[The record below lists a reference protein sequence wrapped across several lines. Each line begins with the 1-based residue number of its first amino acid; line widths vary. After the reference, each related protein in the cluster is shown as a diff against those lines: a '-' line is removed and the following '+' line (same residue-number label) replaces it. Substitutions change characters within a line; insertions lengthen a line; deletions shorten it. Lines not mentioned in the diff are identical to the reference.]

1 MSLGRLESTPR
12 LNPEFDSWISGA
24 KDFAKKG
31 FKAVQEAD
39 TFEIIGVILL
49 GVLTVAVLIY
59 YFVATYSFETPA
71 NIRRTNR
78 DNLTAQSAYDK
89 GAQNR
94 VGLREYLAK
103 LRSQGVPDSHMVLT
117 NFYVSTANA
126 AGIFFPT
133 VDGVASPDAGRIA
146 VRAGARAFVFDLWP
160 DLSPGTQFAPSI
172 QIVETGSMWRR
183 TSLNSLPFSVVLK
196 PLIQEALELDIRP
209 GSSDPVFLYLRFR
222 GKPRASTFT
231 QTATILREVIEKYRL
246 DASFNHQRAQG
257 TLFST
262 PIQELL
268 RKVIVFSNVS
278 AEGNALSDYINVG
291 PREGAKLEW
300 IPTEVRSITDNV
312 KPMTIRQI
320 QQNLAFSAPL
330 SEDSTAPENSY
341 DWVFNQQYG
350 IQFNAMNFWNINDR
364 MKAYMAPEMFGAQ
377 SFALKPVPLRYIIEV
392 LPTPQNPQNPHW
404 GSGPTAGSPTLP
416 PGLQLPV

>member
-1 MSLGRLESTPR
+1 MSAGRLESTAR
-12 LNPEFDSWISGA
+12 LNPEFSTWISGA
-24 KDFAKKG
+24 KDLAKQG

-39 TFEIIGVILL
+39 TFEIVGVILL
-49 GVLTVAVLIY
+49 AVLAIAVLIY
-59 YFVATYSFETPA
+59 YFTATYSFETPA
-71 NIRRTNR
+71 NVRRVNR
-78 DNLTAQSAYDK
+78 DNLSAQSAYDK
-89 GAQNR
+89 VAQNR

-103 LRSQGVPDSHMVLT
+103 LRSQGVPDSQMVLT

-160 DLSPGTQFAPSI
+160 DLSPGAQFGPSI
-172 QIVETGSMWRR
+172 QIVESGSMWRR
-183 TSLNSLPFSVVLK
+183 MSLNSLPFSVVLK

-246 DASFNHQRAQG
+246 DASFNNQRAQG

-268 RKVIVFSNVS
+268 RKVIVFSNVR

-312 KPMTIRQI
+312 KPTTIRQI
-320 QQNLAFSAPL
+320 QQNMAFSAPL
-330 SEDSTAPENSY
+330 SEDSTTPENSY
-341 DWVFNQQYG
+341 DWAFNQQYG
-350 IQFNAMNFWNINDR
+350 IQFNAMNFWNSNDR
-364 MKAYMAPEMFGAQ
+364 MKAYMASDMFGAQ
-377 SFALKPVPLRYIIEV
+377 SFALKPIPLRYIIEI
-392 LPTPQNPQNPHW
+392 LTPPQNPQNPHW

-416 PGLQLPV
+416 PGLQLPT